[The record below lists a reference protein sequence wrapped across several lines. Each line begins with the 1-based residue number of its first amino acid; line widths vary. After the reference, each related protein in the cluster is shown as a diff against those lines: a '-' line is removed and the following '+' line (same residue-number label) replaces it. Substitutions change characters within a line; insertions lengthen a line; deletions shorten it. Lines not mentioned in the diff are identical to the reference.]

1 MEYEIEDLM
10 SAAIAQR
17 PMDFDNAFKSIMINK
32 ITDAIEDKKLELA
45 QTIFNESEEIEE
57 KIITKET
64 D

>member
-32 ITDAIEDKKLELA
+32 ITDAIDDKKIELA
-45 QTIFNESEEIEE
+45 QTIFNEPEESGEE
-57 KIITKET
+57 IITKEI